1 MEQQGPAEPDT
12 PLSAPARSSHTKEN
26 QLRDTQVCHNCIEHR
41 VYDESVYSVAETPIA
56 LNREENLQENNLL
69 AHRETGSVPFLCS
82 IKAASLLWVLLP
94 AERFRTM
101 VSLYPV
107 IR

>member
-12 PLSAPARSSHTKEN
+12 PLSAPSRSSHTKEN

-69 AHRETGSVPFLCS
+69 APFLCS
-82 IKAASLLWVLLP
+82 IKAALLLWVLLP
-94 AERFRTM
+94 AERCRTM